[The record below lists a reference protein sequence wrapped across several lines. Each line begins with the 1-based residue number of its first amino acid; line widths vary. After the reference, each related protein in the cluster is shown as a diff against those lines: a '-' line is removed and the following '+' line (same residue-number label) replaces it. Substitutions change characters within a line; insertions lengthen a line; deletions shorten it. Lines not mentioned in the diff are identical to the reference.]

1 MPKLSKYCIFCFQ
14 LNIMA
19 KAFFTNIQNLTEN
32 EDYRLSKQFE
42 KHIVVTD
49 TCHIWQGRT
58 DTYGYGEVRIQF
70 RGARVCLKAH
80 RVIFALSNKDIVLT
94 ESKDVSH
101 LCHNRCCVKLEHLS
115 YEPHSINNQRLVCRN
130 EGECFGHHGYSHC
143 FI

>member
-1 MPKLSKYCIFCFQ
+1 M
-14 LNIMA
+14 MA
-19 KAFFTNIQNLTEN
+19 KAYFTNIQNLTEN

-58 DTYGYGEVRIQF
+58 DTYGYGKVRIQF
-70 RGARVCLKAH
+70 RSVRVCLRGH

-101 LCHNRCCVKLEHLS
+101 FCHNRCCVKLEHLS
-115 YEPHSINNQRLVCRN
+115 YEPHLSYELEYLSYEPHSINNQRSVCRN
-130 EGECFGHHGYSHC
+130 EGECFGHHAFSHC